1 MKQRREVSPT
11 PFQFHTARSSHFSAE
26 YQTHDTNSQDRV
38 TGVLSFFLRFEA
50 VEVYKGAEKTRVFSA
65 PFRMPPDGGITFL
78 RMCFR

>member
-1 MKQRREVSPT
+1 MKQRRKVSPT

-38 TGVLSFFLRFEA
+38 TGVLSFCVLKLFMCKRGCKKPGF
-50 VEVYKGAEKTRVFSA
+50 YS

>member
-38 TGVLSFFLRFEA
+38 TGVFSFLRFEA
-50 VEVYKGAEKTRVFSA
+50 VDVYKGAVKNPVFYS